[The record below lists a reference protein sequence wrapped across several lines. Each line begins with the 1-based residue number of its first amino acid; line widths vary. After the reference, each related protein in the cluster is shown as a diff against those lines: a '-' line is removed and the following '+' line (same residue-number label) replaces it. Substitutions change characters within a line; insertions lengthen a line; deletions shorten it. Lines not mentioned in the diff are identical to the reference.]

1 MVTRAYTPFPLFYL
15 GSIIRNKEQTMVKR
29 KVIVELDVDSN
40 ESAQE
45 TEQRIY
51 DALSNEWVF
60 NGTQTCEVKVVEE
73 M

>member
-1 MVTRAYTPFPLFYL
+1 
-15 GSIIRNKEQTMVKR
+15 MVKR